1 MPWDNSPAKR
11 ARDAETYRDPE
22 YLANRPL
29 ALARAKGRC
38 EECGATRR
46 RLQVDHIVPRSRGGG
61 HNLENLRA
69 LCSGPNS
76 CHARKSAQEGNEARR
91 SRSADPKPSSPTRW

>member
-1 MPWDNSPAKR
+1 VPWRNDPAKR
-11 ARDAETYRDPE
+11 ARDAKHYRDPE

-38 EECGATRR
+38 EQCGATKRP
-46 RLQVDHIVPRSRGGG
+46 LQVDHKVPLSVRVDHSLS
-61 HNLENLRA
+61 NLTV
-69 LCSGPNS
+69 LCSGPAS
-76 CHARKSAQEGNEARR
+76 CHARKSAREGNEARR